1 MSKSFQF
8 NQCISI
14 AKSRGKKAKNL
25 RELRETIAE
34 ISDESIYHHTYQY
47 FLKGI
52 VREYTNDFAHWAG
65 EGLEER
71 ALSEHLSNIDS
82 YAFQNIGDLRKELL
96 QVIDAYLEQFPEPR
110 DALPGEEFYFNE
122 TVTLVFPVG
131 TRAKNLAEFLM
142 ALKYIDSGAIYYHFY
157 EARTRLGSGG
167 DDFSK
172 WFEDVLRKKK
182 LAQRIRSIDPFM
194 HNIEAIREH
203 IVEEIEKELKKDM
216 DVAEAMK

>member
-14 AKSRGKKAKNL
+14 SKSTGKKAKNL

-65 EGLEER
+65 ECLEER

-82 YAFQNIGDLRKELL
+82 YAFSDIGDLRKELL
-96 QVIDAYLEQFPEPR
+96 SVIDAYLEQFPEPR
-110 DALPGEEFYFNE
+110 EPLPGEEFYFNE

-131 TRAKNLAEFLM
+131 TGDAP
-142 ALKYIDSGAIYYHFY
+142 GT
-157 EARTRLGSGG
+157 ARSRNNS
-167 DDFSK
+167 
-172 WFEDVLRKKK
+172 
-182 LAQRIRSIDPFM
+182 A
-194 HNIEAIREH
+194 AC
-203 IVEEIEKELKKDM
+203 
-216 DVAEAMK
+216 